1 MSKRTETTQVMA
13 PGESLKEISAR
24 FKRWRET
31 RVRGQRIPQHLWA
44 EAVELA
50 KKHGVEPVAGAL
62 RVNVDRLKARR
73 ERTDDRVQGAKVDTQ
88 FVEMLVAPM
97 TQSGPRC
104 DCCVEL
110 ENSRGAR
117 MRVEL
122 NGHGLASLV
131 GLCSAFWSAT

>member
-1 MSKRTETTQVMA
+1 MSKTTEITRVMA
-13 PGESLKEISAR
+13 PGESLEEISAR

-31 RVRGQRIPQHLWA
+31 RVRGQYIPQHLWA
-44 EAVELA
+44 EAVELGRKYGA
-50 KKHGVEPVAGAL
+50 EAVAGAL
-62 RVNVDRLKARR
+62 RVNVDRLKARL
-73 ERTDDRVQGAKVDTQ
+73 ERAGDRVQGTKVDSQ

-97 TQSGPRC
+97 TQSAHRC
-104 DCCVEL
+104 DCAVEL
-110 ENSRGAR
+110 ENARGAR